1 MLYSHSNQ
9 LALRCR
15 EAATQLASLYGDFV
29 LFSLIQQEATA
40 GKWDVVVSAPWTS
53 QSRASIQRVVDVLR
67 QHLTAEDWLH
77 TARVLTL
84 EPDSPFVETMTRL
97 FFAPNPGQN
106 EAGSGLAFQ
115 ETGTFI
121 ANDLIVERAIII
133 VAERAAPAVRIT
145 REPVRREVAA

>member
-1 MLYSHSNQ
+1 MIT

-15 EAATQLASLYGDFV
+15 EAAAQLATLYGDFV

-53 QSRASIQRVVDVLR
+53 QSRESIQRVVDVLR

-97 FFAPNPGQN
+97 FFAPNPGQS
-106 EAGSGLAFQ
+106 EAGSGLALQ

-121 ANDLIVERAIII
+121 ANDLTVERAIVI
-133 VAERAAPAVRIT
+133 VAERAVPVARIA
-145 REPVRREVAA
+145 RESVRREVAA